1 MEEEI
6 IKTDKTPALLPA
18 LGILGLGIGTVA
30 LVLGIFAMKK
40 SGDISESMSDKI
52 EKAAA
57 LSLEIK
63 KLSDRTDALALQIE
77 DMKSGDG
84 NRVGNLA
91 RQTNEAVIK
100 LNSMIVKNRDAIK
113 DLNKAVEKLASRP
126 APSRTSSQ
134 SAQTSQGVQPAQ
146 TGDQQTQASTGD
158 EKIHIIQSGDTFA
171 KIAIKYKTTVDALIS
186 RNSPIA
192 ACPPRVRRTQISD
205 IYRGKPAPGLGAH
218 RSLIFAEASLYGG

>member
-77 DMKSGDG
+77 DMKSGDD
-84 NRVGNLA
+84 NRVEKLA
-91 RQTNEAVIK
+91 KQTNDVVIK
-100 LNSMIVKNRDAIK
+100 LNSMIAKNREAIN

-126 APSRTSSQ
+126 APSRASSQ
-134 SAQTSQGVQPAQ
+134 SAQGAQ
-146 TGDQQTQASTGD
+146 SDAQQTQASTGD

-171 KIAIKYKTTVDALIS
+171 KIAIKYKTTVDALI
-186 RNSPIA
+186 RANPDLR
-192 ACPPRVRRTQISD
+192 PTQLMIGQKVV
-205 IYRGKPAPGLGAH
+205 IPQ
-218 RSLIFAEASLYGG
+218 

>member
-18 LGILGLGIGTVA
+18 LGILGLGVGTVA

-63 KLSDRTDALALQIE
+63 KLSDRTDALALQID

-100 LNSMIVKNRDAIK
+100 LNSMIVKNRDAIS

-134 SAQTSQGVQPAQ
+134 SAQTSQGVQPTQ

-171 KIAIKYKTTVDALIS
+171 KIAIKYKTTVDALIRANPDLRPS
-186 RNSPIA
+186 RLMIGQKVVIP
-192 ACPPRVRRTQISD
+192 Q
-205 IYRGKPAPGLGAH
+205 
-218 RSLIFAEASLYGG
+218 

>member
-30 LVLGIFAMKK
+30 LELGIFAMKK

-63 KLSDRTDALALQIE
+63 KLSDRTDALALQID

-100 LNSMIVKNRDAIK
+100 LNSMIVKNRDAIS

-134 SAQTSQGVQPAQ
+134 SAQTSQGVQPTQ

-171 KIAIKYKTTVDALIS
+171 KIAIKYKTTVDALI
-186 RNSPIA
+186 RANPDLR
-192 ACPPRVRRTQISD
+192 PTQLMIGQKVV
-205 IYRGKPAPGLGAH
+205 IPQ
-218 RSLIFAEASLYGG
+218 

>member
-63 KLSDRTDALALQIE
+63 KLSDRTDALALQID

-100 LNSMIVKNRDAIK
+100 LNSMIVKNRDAIS

-134 SAQTSQGVQPAQ
+134 SAQTSQGVQPTQ

-171 KIAIKYKTTVDALIS
+171 KIAIKYKTTVDALIRANPDLRPS
-186 RNSPIA
+186 RLMIGQKVVIP
-192 ACPPRVRRTQISD
+192 Q
-205 IYRGKPAPGLGAH
+205 
-218 RSLIFAEASLYGG
+218 

>member
-77 DMKSGDG
+77 DMKSGDD
-84 NRVGNLA
+84 NRVGKLA
-91 RQTNEAVIK
+91 KQTNDVVIK
-100 LNSMIVKNRDAIK
+100 LNSMIAKNREAI
-113 DLNKAVEKLASRP
+113 NA
-126 APSRTSSQ
+126 Q
-134 SAQTSQGVQPAQ
+134 SAQTAQGAQ
-146 TGDQQTQASTGD
+146 SDAQQTQASTGG
-158 EKIHIIQSGDTFA
+158 EKTHIIQSGDTFA
-171 KIAIKYKTTVDALIS
+171 KIAIKYKTTVDALIRANPDLRPS
-186 RNSPIA
+186 RLMIGQKVVIP
-192 ACPPRVRRTQISD
+192 Q
-205 IYRGKPAPGLGAH
+205 
-218 RSLIFAEASLYGG
+218 

>member
-77 DMKSGDG
+77 DMKSGDD
-84 NRVGNLA
+84 NRVEKLA
-91 RQTNEAVIK
+91 KQTNDVVIK
-100 LNSMIVKNRDAIK
+100 LNSMIAKNREAIN

-126 APSRTSSQ
+126 ALPRASSQ
-134 SAQTSQGVQPAQ
+134 SAQTTQGAQSDAQQP
-146 TGDQQTQASTGD
+146 QASTGG
-158 EKIHIIQSGDTFA
+158 EKTHIIQSGDTFA
-171 KIAIKYKTTVDALIS
+171 KIAIKYKTTVDALIRANPDLRPS
-186 RNSPIA
+186 RLMIGQKVVIP
-192 ACPPRVRRTQISD
+192 Q
-205 IYRGKPAPGLGAH
+205 
-218 RSLIFAEASLYGG
+218 

>member
-57 LSLEIK
+57 QSLEIK

-77 DMKSGDG
+77 DMKSGDD
-84 NRVGNLA
+84 NRVEKLA
-91 RQTNEAVIK
+91 KQTNDVVIK
-100 LNSMIVKNRDAIK
+100 LNSMIAKNREAIN

-126 APSRTSSQ
+126 APSRASSQ
-134 SAQTSQGVQPAQ
+134 SAQGAQ
-146 TGDQQTQASTGD
+146 SDAQQTQASTGD

-171 KIAIKYKTTVDALIS
+171 KIAIKYKTTVDALIRANPDLRPS
-186 RNSPIA
+186 RLMIGQKVVIP
-192 ACPPRVRRTQISD
+192 Q
-205 IYRGKPAPGLGAH
+205 
-218 RSLIFAEASLYGG
+218 

>member
-77 DMKSGDG
+77 DMKSGDD
-84 NRVGNLA
+84 NRVEKLA
-91 RQTNEAVIK
+91 KQTNDVVIK
-100 LNSMIVKNRDAIK
+100 LNSMIAKNREAIN
-113 DLNKAVEKLASRP
+113 DLNKAIEKLANRP
-126 APSRTSSQ
+126 APSRASSQ
-134 SAQTSQGVQPAQ
+134 SAQTAQGAQ
-146 TGDQQTQASTGD
+146 SDAQQTQASTGG

-171 KIAIKYKTTVDALIS
+171 KIAIKYKTTVDALI
-186 RNSPIA
+186 RANPDLR
-192 ACPPRVRRTQISD
+192 PTQLMIGQKVV
-205 IYRGKPAPGLGAH
+205 IPQ
-218 RSLIFAEASLYGG
+218 

>member
-63 KLSDRTDALALQIE
+63 TQRQ
-77 DMKSGDG
+77 
-84 NRVGNLA
+84 NRRPRAANRRHEIRR
-91 RQTNEAVIK
+91 RQ
-100 LNSMIVKNRDAIK
+100 
-113 DLNKAVEKLASRP
+113 P
-126 APSRTSSQ
+126 
-134 SAQTSQGVQPAQ
+134 
-146 TGDQQTQASTGD
+146 
-158 EKIHIIQSGDTFA
+158 
-171 KIAIKYKTTVDALIS
+171 
-186 RNSPIA
+186 
-192 ACPPRVRRTQISD
+192 
-205 IYRGKPAPGLGAH
+205 RGKTC
-218 RSLIFAEASLYGG
+218 

>member
-77 DMKSGDG
+77 DMKSGDD
-84 NRVGNLA
+84 NRVEKLA
-91 RQTNEAVIK
+91 KQTNDVVIK
-100 LNSMIVKNRDAIK
+100 LNSMIAKNREAIN

-126 APSRTSSQ
+126 APSRASSQ
-134 SAQTSQGVQPAQ
+134 SAQT

-171 KIAIKYKTTVDALIS
+171 KIAIKYKTTVDALIRANPDLRPS
-186 RNSPIA
+186 RLMIGQKVVIP
-192 ACPPRVRRTQISD
+192 Q
-205 IYRGKPAPGLGAH
+205 
-218 RSLIFAEASLYGG
+218 

>member
-63 KLSDRTDALALQIE
+63 KLSDRTDALALQID

-100 LNSMIVKNRDAIK
+100 LNSMIVKNRDAIS

-134 SAQTSQGVQPAQ
+134 SAQTSQGVQPTQ
-146 TGDQQTQASTGD
+146 TGAQQTQASTGD

-171 KIAIKYKTTVDALIS
+171 KIAIKYKTTVDALI
-186 RNSPIA
+186 RANPDLRPTKLMIGQKVVI
-192 ACPPRVRRTQISD
+192 PQ
-205 IYRGKPAPGLGAH
+205 
-218 RSLIFAEASLYGG
+218 

>member
-63 KLSDRTDALALQIE
+63 KLSDRTDALALQID

-100 LNSMIVKNRDAIK
+100 LNSMIVKNRDAIS

-134 SAQTSQGVQPAQ
+134 SAQTSQGVQPTQ

-171 KIAIKYKTTVDALIS
+171 KIAFKNKTTDDALN
-186 RNSPIA
+186 RANPDLR
-192 ACPPRVRRTQISD
+192 PTQLMIGQKVV
-205 IYRGKPAPGLGAH
+205 IPQ
-218 RSLIFAEASLYGG
+218 

>member
-100 LNSMIVKNRDAIK
+100 LNSMIVKNRDAIN

-134 SAQTSQGVQPAQ
+134 SAQTSQGVHPTQ

-171 KIAIKYKTTVDALIS
+171 KIAIKYKTTVDALI
-186 RNSPIA
+186 RANPDLR
-192 ACPPRVRRTQISD
+192 PTQLMIGQKVV
-205 IYRGKPAPGLGAH
+205 IPQ
-218 RSLIFAEASLYGG
+218 

>member
-77 DMKSGDG
+77 DMKSGDD
-84 NRVGNLA
+84 NRVEKLA
-91 RQTNEAVIK
+91 KQTNDVVIK
-100 LNSMIVKNRDAIK
+100 LNSMIAKNREAIN
-113 DLNKAVEKLASRP
+113 DLNKAVEKLARRP

-134 SAQTSQGVQPAQ
+134 SAQTAQGAQ
-146 TGDQQTQASTGD
+146 SDAQQTQASTGD

-171 KIAIKYKTTVDALIS
+171 KIAIKYKTTVDALI
-186 RNSPIA
+186 RANPDLR
-192 ACPPRVRRTQISD
+192 PTQLMIGQKVV
-205 IYRGKPAPGLGAH
+205 IPQ
-218 RSLIFAEASLYGG
+218 

>member
-63 KLSDRTDALALQIE
+63 KLSDRTDALALQID

-100 LNSMIVKNRDAIK
+100 LNSMIVKNRDAIS

-134 SAQTSQGVQPAQ
+134 SAQTSQGVQPTQ

-171 KIAIKYKTTVDALIS
+171 KIAIKYKTTVDALI
-186 RNSPIA
+186 RANPDLR
-192 ACPPRVRRTQISD
+192 PTQLMIGQKVV
-205 IYRGKPAPGLGAH
+205 IPQ
-218 RSLIFAEASLYGG
+218 

>member
-77 DMKSGDG
+77 DMKSGDD
-84 NRVGNLA
+84 NRVEKLA
-91 RQTNEAVIK
+91 KQTNDVVIK
-100 LNSMIVKNRDAIK
+100 LNSMIAKNREAIN

-126 APSRTSSQ
+126 APFRASSQ
-134 SAQTSQGVQPAQ
+134 SAQTAQGAQ
-146 TGDQQTQASTGD
+146 SDAQQTQASTGG
-158 EKIHIIQSGDTFA
+158 EKTHIIQSGDTFA
-171 KIAIKYKTTVDALIS
+171 KIAIKYKTTVDALI
-186 RNSPIA
+186 RANPDLR
-192 ACPPRVRRTQISD
+192 PTQLMIGQKVV
-205 IYRGKPAPGLGAH
+205 IPQ
-218 RSLIFAEASLYGG
+218 

>member
-84 NRVGNLA
+84 NRVEKLA
-91 RQTNEAVIK
+91 KQTNDVVIK
-100 LNSMIVKNRDAIK
+100 LNSMIAKNREAIN

-126 APSRTSSQ
+126 APSRASSQ
-134 SAQTSQGVQPAQ
+134 SAQTTQGAQ
-146 TGDQQTQASTGD
+146 SDAQQTQASTGG
-158 EKIHIIQSGDTFA
+158 EKTHIIQSGDTFA
-171 KIAIKYKTTVDALIS
+171 KIAIKYKTTVDALI
-186 RNSPIA
+186 RANPDLR
-192 ACPPRVRRTQISD
+192 PTQLMIGQKVV
-205 IYRGKPAPGLGAH
+205 IPQ
-218 RSLIFAEASLYGG
+218 

>member
-77 DMKSGDG
+77 DMKSGDD
-84 NRVGNLA
+84 NRVGKLA
-91 RQTNEAVIK
+91 KQTNDVVIK
-100 LNSMIVKNRDAIK
+100 LNSMIAKNREAIN

-134 SAQTSQGVQPAQ
+134 SAQTAQGAQ
-146 TGDQQTQASTGD
+146 SDAQQTQASTGG

-171 KIAIKYKTTVDALIS
+171 KIAIKYKTTVDALI
-186 RNSPIA
+186 RANPDLR
-192 ACPPRVRRTQISD
+192 PTQLMIGQKVV
-205 IYRGKPAPGLGAH
+205 IPQ
-218 RSLIFAEASLYGG
+218 